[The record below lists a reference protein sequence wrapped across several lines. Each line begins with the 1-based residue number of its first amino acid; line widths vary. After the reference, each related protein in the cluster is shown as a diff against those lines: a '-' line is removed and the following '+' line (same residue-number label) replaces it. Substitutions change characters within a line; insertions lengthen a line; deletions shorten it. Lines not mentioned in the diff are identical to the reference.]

1 MGGEKG
7 VRQLPGETLQS
18 KLDGKN
24 VDGENS
30 NSHRPVVWLTES
42 LMKGAG
48 RKEAAKE
55 SKAECC

>member
-1 MGGEKG
+1 MGGEEG

-24 VDGENS
+24 VDGENR
-30 NSHRPVVWLTES
+30 NSHRLVVWLTES
-42 LMKGAG
+42 LVKGAG

-55 SKAECC
+55 SKAEGC